1 MQWRK
6 VCVVSGGRGS
16 DASREYTCYHIS
28 CTESGERGRSW
39 TVTQRY
45 SVFEALRQQLLS
57 SADERLVADIQSLE
71 PLFPPKEGV
80 AAWILPPDPA
90 LGAARQSGLLAW
102 LQAVHTRCP
111 AHPAVLGFLAPP
123 RPGDAQPEE
132 PRPSGQEAGT
142 DFYLPED
149 GVEGFDMLE
158 AMGSATPRAVNQLL
172 PSGSGR

>member
-57 SADERLVADIQSLE
+57 SADERLVADIQ
-71 PLFPPKEGV
+71 V
-80 AAWILPPDPA
+80 ILPTAPGVSNEGRSSRNSWPSC
-90 LGAARQSGLLAW
+90 R
-102 LQAVHTRCP
+102 R
-111 AHPAVLGFLAPP
+111 FLAL
-123 RPGDAQPEE
+123 D
-132 PRPSGQEAGT
+132 SGVGLVGT
-142 DFYLPED
+142 
-149 GVEGFDMLE
+149 V
-158 AMGSATPRAVNQLL
+158 SAR
-172 PSGSGR
+172 R